1 MNVNFHS
8 VYDNG
13 LPSEQEFDNIPAL
26 ELVADADNA
35 DALRRQLILPPALPV
50 APTTDTPDPEP
61 PPDIDIPL
69 PDPFIPET
77 PDPHNEIGSTYD
89 EVGNILYWYNIQQ
102 KDGDMKL
109 VMVETMHYSCMKQ
122 MLYME
127 VRDPVFLPHMIRP
140 SLFPCGRQLP
150 AFSWRSSRSTTA
162 CCLCTLTANTLSQ

>member
-8 VYDNG
+8 LNDND
-13 LPSEQEFDNIPAL
+13 LLSEQEFNNIPTL

-35 DALRRQLILPPALPV
+35 DALRRQLIIPPALPI

-61 PPDIDIPL
+61 PPDTDIPL
-69 PDPFIPET
+69 PDPFILEA

-89 EVGNILYWYNIQQ
+89 EVGNILYWYNIQH

-109 VMVETMHYSCMKQ
+109 VTHHDCKKQ

-127 VRDPVFLPHMIRP
+127 VRDPRVPSLTIRP
-140 SLFPCGRQLP
+140 SLFPCRRQLS
-150 AFSWRSSRSTTA
+150 ALSWRSSRSTTA
-162 CCLCTLTANTLSQ
+162 YCLCTLTANTLSR